1 MNVFQDKFNLILSVL
16 DRGWIINLSKSW
28 ELQGRFQIVEWFN
41 IQLTQYLYSDYDYIP
56 SKDKM
61 GSLFQ
66 PIHDELEDGRFISYL
81 YFIFVFICPKCDRR
95 EQSLP

>member
-16 DRGWIINLSKSW
+16 DRGRIINLSKSW

-56 SKDKM
+56 SKDN
-61 GSLFQ
+61 GFAVSTNTF
-66 PIHDELEDGRFISYL
+66 
-81 YFIFVFICPKCDRR
+81 
-95 EQSLP
+95 